1 MPTDLHNNILVES
14 VLKTQTVSGAAGEV
28 AVTKI
33 DRQGFESLEFI
44 AALGESGDTLSGAL
58 KLEFILKEGD
68 LSDGSD
74 LTPVTD
80 TTLVLGAIPDTN
92 GIVITVDADGE
103 DGKIYSVGYVGNK
116 RYAALVPKKTGT
128 HTNGTPIT
136 VLAVK
141 GGAHQRPTL

>member
-1 MPTDLHNNILVES
+1 MPTDLHHNILVES

-44 AALGESGDTLSGAL
+44 AAIGESGDTLSGAL

-68 LSDGSD
+68 QADGSD
-74 LTPVTD
+74 LAPATD
-80 TTLVLGAIPDTN
+80 QTLVLGAIPDSN

-103 DGKIYSVGYVGNK
+103 DGTIYSVGYVGEK
-116 RYAALVPKKTGT
+116 RFVALVPKKTGT
-128 HTNGTPIT
+128 HTNGTPLA

-141 GGAHQRPTL
+141 SGAHKRPTL

>member
-1 MPTDLHNNILVES
+1 MPRDLHNNILVES

-33 DRQGFESLEFI
+33 DCQGFESLEFI

-68 LSDGSD
+68 QADGSD
-74 LTPVTD
+74 LAPVTD
-80 TTLVLGAIPDTN
+80 QTLVLGAVPDSN
-92 GIVITVDADGE
+92 GIVITIDADGE
-103 DGKIYSVGYVGNK
+103 DGIVYSVGYVGEK
-116 RYAALVPKKTGT
+116 RFAALVPKKTGT
-128 HTNGTPIT
+128 HTNGIPLA

-141 GGAHQRPTL
+141 SGAHRRPTL

>member
-1 MPTDLHNNILVES
+1 MPTDMHNNILVES

-28 AVTKI
+28 TVTKI

-44 AALGESGDTLSGAL
+44 AALGESGDTLSGSL

-74 LTPVTD
+74 LAPVTD
-80 TTLVLGAIPDTN
+80 KTLVLGAIPDAN

-103 DGKIYSVGYVGNK
+103 DGKIYSVGYVGSK
-116 RYAALVPKKTGT
+116 RFAVLVPKKTGT
-128 HTNGTPIT
+128 HTNGTPLSVIA
-136 VLAVK
+136 LK
-141 GGAHQRPTL
+141 GGANKRPTL

>member
-1 MPTDLHNNILVES
+1 MPTDLHHSILVDS

-58 KLEFILKEGD
+58 KLDFILKDGD

-74 LTPVTD
+74 LTPVSD
-80 TTLVLGAIPDTN
+80 STLVLGAVPDNN
-92 GIVITVDADGE
+92 GIVFTVDADGE
-103 DGKIYSVGYVGNK
+103 DGKVYTVGYVGEK

-128 HTNGTPIT
+128 HTNGTPLAI
-136 VLAVK
+136 LAVK
-141 GGAHQRPTL
+141 GGAHRRPTV